1 MSKHLVKCPGCGLE
15 GVLNEEQFSGAAGA
29 KCGCGHEWTQK
40 AQKGARRSDSVQPK
54 RETFGGTGRRK

>member
-15 GVLNEEQFSGAAGA
+15 GVLNDEQFSGDASA

-40 AQKGARRSDSVQPK
+40 AEKSTKGGDSVQPK